1 MNTVPPETLTFPI
14 TLQRHAF
21 GPRLVARA
29 GDVWRAM
36 QDVVV
41 DQSTSVGWTPE
52 RYVEANGMFVVR
64 TMTVR
69 HHREVRIQEPLVGRT
84 WPSRARR
91 EMLFTRQVRLFAG
104 PTPGEPGPDL
114 ELAAETRKVLGTLS
128 ESEEAALRGRFKIEE
143 LEAVVQDF
151 ETTRARIRQIEAK
164 ALAKLRQRPGEPV
177 ASATQEWAYLTR
189 DLQPTRAGKE
199 IFDAFKIF
207 EGYPEVELPSFVAN
221 ADQPLHVFD
230 FTVWHGWM
238 DPHGHAN
245 HAAYVD
251 YCDEGV
257 ARVVAEAGGDP
268 QRIVPIAESVHFRAA
283 IGAGELITV
292 ETTLAGHVQDGRVFK
307 HRVLS
312 GEKVCATATTVRGT
326 AG

>member
-1 MNTVPPETLTFPI
+1 MKTVPAESLTFPV

-21 GPRLVARA
+21 GPRLVPHA

-41 DQSTSVGWTPE
+41 DQSSSVGWTPE
-52 RYVEANGMFVVR
+52 RYVEAKTMFVVR

-69 HHREVRIQEPLVGRT
+69 HHREVRIGEPLSGRT

-91 EMLFTRQVRLFAG
+91 EMLFTRQVRLFSGEALIAG
-104 PTPGEPGPDL
+104 
-114 ELAAETRKVLGTLS
+114 
-128 ESEEAALRGRFKIEE
+128 
-143 LEAVVQDF
+143 
-151 ETTRARIRQIEAK
+151 
-164 ALAKLRQRPGEPV
+164 
-177 ASATQEWAYLTR
+177 ATQEWAYLSR

-199 IFDAFKIF
+199 IFDAFKIS

-257 ARVVAEAGGDP
+257 ARVVAEEGGDP

-283 IGAGELITV
+283 VGAGELITV
-292 ETTLAGHVQDGRVFK
+292 ETTLAGHVQGARVFK

-312 GEKVCATATTVRGT
+312 GEKVCATATTVR
-326 AG
+326 ALA

>member
-1 MNTVPPETLTFPI
+1 MEAVPPETLAFPVS
-14 TLQRHAF
+14 LQRHAF
-21 GPRLVARA
+21 GPRLVSRA

-41 DQSTSVGWTPE
+41 DQSASVGWTPE
-52 RYVEANGMFVVR
+52 RFVQAHSMFVVR
-64 TMTVR
+64 SMTVR
-69 HHREVRIQEPLVGRT
+69 HHRELRIGENLVGRT

-104 PTPGEPGPDL
+104 EGL
-114 ELAAETRKVLGTLS
+114 
-128 ESEEAALRGRFKIEE
+128 
-143 LEAVVQDF
+143 
-151 ETTRARIRQIEAK
+151 
-164 ALAKLRQRPGEPV
+164 V
-177 ASATQEWAYLTR
+177 AGATQEWAYLSR
-189 DLQPTRAGKE
+189 DLKPTRAGKE
-199 IFDAFKIF
+199 IFEAFKIF
-207 EGYPEVELPSFVAN
+207 DGYPDVELPSFVAG
-221 ADQPLHVFD
+221 AEHPKHVFD

-257 ARVVAEAGGDP
+257 ARVVAAEGGDP
-268 QRIVPIAESVHFRAA
+268 QRLVPIAESVHFRAA

-292 ETTLAGHVQDGRVFK
+292 ETTLAGHLHGARVFG

-312 GEKVCATATTVRGT
+312 GERICATATTVRSLLDK
-326 AG
+326 

>member
-1 MNTVPPETLTFPI
+1 MNSVPQETLTFPV

-41 DQSTSVGWTPE
+41 DQSSSVGWTPE
-52 RYVEANGMFVVR
+52 RYVEANTMFVVR

-69 HHREVRIQEPLVGRT
+69 HHREVRIGEPLNGRT

-91 EMLFTRQVRLFAG
+91 EMLFTRQVRLFS
-104 PTPGEPGPDL
+104 
-114 ELAAETRKVLGTLS
+114 R
-128 ESEEAALRGRFKIEE
+128 EE
-143 LEAVVQDF
+143 L
-151 ETTRARIRQIEAK
+151 
-164 ALAKLRQRPGEPV
+164 V
-177 ASATQEWAYLTR
+177 AGATQEWAYLTR

-207 EGYPEVELPSFVAN
+207 EGYPEIELPSFVAN
-221 ADQPLHVFD
+221 PDQPLHVFD

-257 ARVVAEAGGDP
+257 ARVVAAEGGDP
-268 QRIVPIAESVHFRAA
+268 QRLVPIAESVHFRAA

-292 ETTLAGHVQDGRVFK
+292 ETTLAGHVQGGRVFK

-312 GEKVCATATTVRGT
+312 GEKVCATATTVRGMVP
-326 AG
+326 

>member
-1 MNTVPPETLTFPI
+1 MNSVPQETLTFPV

-41 DQSTSVGWTPE
+41 DQSSSVGWTPE

-91 EMLFTRQVRLFAG
+91 QMLFTRQVRLFAG
-104 PTPGEPGPDL
+104 SGP
-114 ELAAETRKVLGTLS
+114 EIEASAEVGKALAGLS
-128 ESEEAALRGRFKIEE
+128 EAESARLKVGEKTQATLDAIGE
-143 LEAVVQDF
+143 DF
-151 ETTRARIRQIEAK
+151 EKTRERIRQIEAN
-164 ALAKLRQRPGEPV
+164 ALAKLGRRSGEPV

-207 EGYPEVELPSFVAN
+207 EGYPEIELPSFVAN
-221 ADQPLHVFD
+221 SDQPLHVFD

-257 ARVVAEAGGDP
+257 ARVVAAEGGDP
-268 QRIVPIAESVHFRAA
+268 QRLVPIAESVHFRAA

-292 ETTLAGHVQDGRVFK
+292 ETTLAGHVQGGRVFK

-312 GEKVCATATTVRGT
+312 GEKVCATATTVRGVV
-326 AG
+326 

>member
-1 MNTVPPETLTFPI
+1 MHTVPSESLTFPVV
-14 TLQRHAF
+14 LQRHAF

-41 DQSTSVGWTPE
+41 DQSSSVGWTPDA
-52 RYVEANGMFVVR
+52 YVKANTMFVVR

-69 HHREVRIQEPLVGRT
+69 HHRELHIAEPLEGRT

-91 EMLFTRQVRLFAG
+91 EMLFTRQVRLFAKK
-104 PTPGEPGPDL
+104 DQL
-114 ELAAETRKVLGTLS
+114 
-128 ESEEAALRGRFKIEE
+128 
-143 LEAVVQDF
+143 
-151 ETTRARIRQIEAK
+151 
-164 ALAKLRQRPGEPV
+164 V
-177 ASATQEWAYLTR
+177 AGATQEWAYLSR

-199 IFDAFKIF
+199 IFDAFKLH
-207 EGYPEVELPSFVAN
+207 EGYPEVELPSFVAE
-221 ADQPLHVFD
+221 ADQETHVFD

-257 ARVVAEAGGDP
+257 ARVVADQGGDP
-268 QRIVPIAESVHFRAA
+268 QKLVPVAESVHFRAA

-292 ETTLAGHVQDGRVFK
+292 ETTVAGHSHGARVFK

-312 GEKVCATATTVRGT
+312 GDRVCATATTVR
-326 AG
+326 ALAP